1 MTTKG
6 VIIYLAIHRFSSTHY
21 DMTSFAL
28 DRKKYEFVVGK
39 KKKL

>member
-1 MTTKG
+1 MATKG
-6 VIIYLAIHRFSSTHY
+6 VIIYLTIHRFSSTHYY

-39 KKKL
+39 KKL